1 MEQQHMGIKERIR
14 LWRLRRRTVRLTMG
28 AVPLPTLIP
37 DAEKALQEIYTV
49 HTKKGYRLFRFW
61 EVLIMKADTET
72 FSVQF
77 FPLVPKPDSCLAIAN
92 KGRHVIRF
100 TPIVGDLREL
110 ERIQKGLVG
119 KETFELTFKT
129 DMGMMSREGLESI
142 GALQ

>member
-1 MEQQHMGIKERIR
+1 
-14 LWRLRRRTVRLTMG
+14 MG

-37 DAEKALQEIYTV
+37 DAEKALGEIYSN

-61 EVLIMKADTET
+61 EVLIMKADKET

-77 FPLVPKPDSCLAIAN
+77 FPLVPQPDSCLAIAN

-110 ERIQKGLVG
+110 ERIQKGLDG
-119 KETFELTFKT
+119 KDTFELTFKT
-129 DMGMMSREGLESI
+129 DMGMMSREGLKSI